1 MSSKPAQ
8 SKELSK
14 PQILI
19 DSAVETIKA
28 DGLKVFLQESLRYV
42 RLYGSPVRIG
52 NYWLKRA
59 SNHDVQIVNIQGSLM
74 ELNLKDRGIN
84 ADLFINRIRE
94 PQATR
99 YVQQIMKPDW
109 TVIEIGANIGY
120 YAMMEAR
127 LVKRV
132 YAIEPGP
139 SNYQQLISNIRLNK
153 YTNIIPYQLA
163 IGDHNGEVGFEIAKA
178 CNWSRIAMSNETANV
193 NVRMQTLDS
202 FIKEQKIGRVDYL
215 RMDVEGYEY
224 AIVEG
229 ARKTI
234 ERDKPDMFVEVHR
247 DRLADYGHSQ
257 LDFME
262 MMAGYGYWIRKS
274 YISAME
280 GPKGKV
286 KDLLGNAETRARITT
301 RGIASHYFFTREKGD

>member
-1 MSSKPAQ
+1 MVDKSP
-8 SKELSK
+8 ELSK
-14 PQILI
+14 SQILI
-19 DSAVETIKA
+19 DSAIETIKA
-28 DGLKVFLQESLRYV
+28 DGVKVFLQESLRYV

-52 NYWLKRA
+52 NYWIKRL
-59 SNHDVQIVNIQGSLM
+59 SKQNIQIIDIQGSRM
-74 ELNLKDRGIN
+74 ELLLNDRGIN

-99 YVQQIMKPDW
+99 YVQKIMKPGW

-127 LVKRV
+127 LVRWV

-139 SNYQQLISNIRLNK
+139 SNYQQLIANVHLNGYSNIDLH
-153 YTNIIPYQLA
+153 QLA

-178 CNWSRIAMSNETANV
+178 CNWSRIAMSNETATV
-193 NVRMQTLDS
+193 KVQIQTLDS
-202 FIKEQKIGRVDYL
+202 FIKEHKIAHVDYL
-215 RMDVEGYEY
+215 RMDVEGYEF
-224 AIVEG
+224 AIIQG

-234 ERDKPDMFVEVHR
+234 ERDRPDMFIEVHR

-257 LDFME
+257 LEFME
-262 MMAGYGYWIRKS
+262 MMANYGYYIRKS

-280 GPKGKV
+280 GPEGKV
-286 KDLLGNAETRARITT
+286 SELLANAETRKRITT
-301 RGIASHYFFTREKGD
+301 RGIASHYFFSGSKY

>member
-1 MSSKPAQ
+1 MTEKSP
-8 SKELSK
+8 ELSK
-14 PQILI
+14 PRILI
-19 DSAVETIKA
+19 DSAVETINA
-28 DGLKVFLQESLRYV
+28 DGLKVFAQETLRYV

-52 NYWLKRA
+52 NYWLKRL
-59 SNHDVQIVNIQGSLM
+59 NKQNIQIVDIQGSRM
-74 ELNLKDRGIN
+74 ELLLNDRGIN

-99 YVQQIMKPDW
+99 YVQKIMKPGW

-127 LVKRV
+127 LVHWV
-132 YAIEPGP
+132 YAVEPGP
-139 SNYQQLISNIRLNK
+139 SNYQQLIANVHLNG
-153 YTNIIPYQLA
+153 YTNIDLHQLA

-178 CNWSRIAMSNETANV
+178 CNWSRIALANGDNNV
-193 NVRMQTLDS
+193 TVRMQTLDS
-202 FIKEQKIGRVDYL
+202 FVKENKIAHVDYL
-215 RMDVEGYEY
+215 RMDVEGYEF
-224 AIVEG
+224 AVIQG

-234 ERDKPDMFVEVHR
+234 ERDRPDMFIEVHR

-262 MMAGYGYWIRKS
+262 MMANYGYYIRKS

-280 GPKGKV
+280 GPTGKIST
-286 KDLLGNAETRARITT
+286 LLADVEARRRITE
-301 RGIASHYFFTREKGD
+301 RGIASHYFFTGGKVE